1 MAKEPKELEKVLGLH
16 ELSPIALSV
25 SSGTLSSID
34 GSSLPDKSIAS
45 SSTSSLATSKNPDQ
59 HPTKSWHIQP
69 TCAITGEGKKTVLL
83 LLALS
88 DLLINENRAS
98 AFQNHN
104 LLSVSKTT
112 QLYLF
117 ISGLHEGLDHLYDM
131 IIRKRKMQ
139 KQKKKR

>member
-69 TCAITGEGKKTVLL
+69 TCAITGEGKKIVLL
-83 LLALS
+83 LVALS
-88 DLLINENRAS
+88 DLLINEN
-98 AFQNHN
+98 
-104 LLSVSKTT
+104 
-112 QLYLF
+112 
-117 ISGLHEGLDHLYDM
+117 
-131 IIRKRKMQ
+131 
-139 KQKKKR
+139 